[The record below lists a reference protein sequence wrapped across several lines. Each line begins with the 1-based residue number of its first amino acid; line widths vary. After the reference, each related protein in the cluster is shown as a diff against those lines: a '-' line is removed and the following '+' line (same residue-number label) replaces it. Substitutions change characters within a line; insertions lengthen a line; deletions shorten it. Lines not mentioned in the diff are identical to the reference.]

1 MEKKQILDVKT
12 NKAMALYKPDYKLQ
26 KAKKLIDSLD
36 NSEHNELIKYYIQKK
51 DEQAKQQNKIIKEY
65 QEFFDK
71 MSKFL
76 PSVRPTV
83 YGR

>member
-1 MEKKQILDVKT
+1 
-12 NKAMALYKPDYKLQ
+12 MALYKPDYKLQ

-36 NSEHNELIKYYIQKK
+36 NSEHNELIKYDIQKK

-71 MSKFL
+71 MRKFL